1 MTGLAQSKHKL
12 IEFCNVQEL
21 FRSSKNIFSYS
32 FGFFRCGH
40 VYHSECM
47 AGTTGTEGNWICML
61 CNKTGLSRLS
71 SWKGKRVLGNS
82 VKPLSPGS
90 VQKFKTESSGAAK
103 KEDLSKTERSVP
115 SLTQQ
120 QFEAVSRLK
129 AQNKGVSRLAILSEL
144 SRSSD
149 AISHTYGSRSTSS
162 GNIFEDER
170 FRLHLAPPR
179 D

>member
-82 VKPLSPGS
+82 VKPLSPRS
-90 VQKFKTESSGAAK
+90 VQVCVIKKFSL
-103 KEDLSKTERSVP
+103 LSY
-115 SLTQQ
+115 
-120 QFEAVSRLK
+120 
-129 AQNKGVSRLAILSEL
+129 I
-144 SRSSD
+144 
-149 AISHTYGSRSTSS
+149 IRSTQ
-162 GNIFEDER
+162 
-170 FRLHLAPPR
+170 FRRIKEILCWPYVTE
-179 D
+179 

>member
-71 SWKGKRVLGNS
+71 SWKGKRVLGKS

-90 VQKFKTESSGAAK
+90 VQVCVIKKFFL
-103 KEDLSKTERSVP
+103 LSY
-115 SLTQQ
+115 
-120 QFEAVSRLK
+120 
-129 AQNKGVSRLAILSEL
+129 I
-144 SRSSD
+144 
-149 AISHTYGSRSTSS
+149 IRSTQVEENI
-162 GNIFEDER
+162 GNS
-170 FRLHLAPPR
+170 LLALC